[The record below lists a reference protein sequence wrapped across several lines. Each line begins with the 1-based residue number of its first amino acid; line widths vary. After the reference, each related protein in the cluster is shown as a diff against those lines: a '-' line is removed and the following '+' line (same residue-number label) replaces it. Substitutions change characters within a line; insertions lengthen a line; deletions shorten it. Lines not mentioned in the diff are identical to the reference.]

1 MLVWFFRPLVL
12 YLQASKVVLRL
23 GNLGVEHEILAN
35 IEDLDFRFENSCT
48 KIIANKN
55 YPKIQLTGLN
65 VGPFEEGN
73 EYEVYYWIADKLV
86 EVGIAHFR
94 EDSQFGAS
102 ELYKVQWK
110 ERVQTAGQ
118 MSELPEEF
126 YPKLRR
132 YLADMR
138 KDFAK
143 QPEKI
148 HEHDKA
154 MQLAW
159 DIVNSRLKKTI
170 ALSSVSAQN
179 DQMLKK
185 MTTEERLIY
194 EQLGN
199 IIAKWRKRIL
209 QTKEQEKT

>member
-1 MLVWFFRPLVL
+1 M
-12 YLQASKVVLRL
+12 
-23 GNLGVEHEILAN
+23 
-35 IEDLDFRFENSCT
+35 

-55 YPKIQLTGLN
+55 YPEIHLAGLT

-73 EYEVYYWIADKLV
+73 EYEVYHWIADKLV
-86 EVGIAHFR
+86 ESGIAHFR
-94 EDSQFGAS
+94 EDNQFGAS

-118 MSELPEEF
+118 ISELPEEF

-170 ALSSVSAQN
+170 ALSSVSSQN
-179 DQMLKK
+179 EQMLKK

-194 EQLGN
+194 DQLGN

-209 QTKEQEKT
+209 EPKEQEKS